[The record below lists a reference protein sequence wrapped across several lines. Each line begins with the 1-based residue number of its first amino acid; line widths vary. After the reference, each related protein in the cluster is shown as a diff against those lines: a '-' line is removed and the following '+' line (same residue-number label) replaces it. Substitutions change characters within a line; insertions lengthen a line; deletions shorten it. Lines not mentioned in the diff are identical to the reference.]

1 MGVDPHFIHGGTHLS
16 VRLRRYPVLQLRH
29 LVLATMLPVLAACGG
44 AAPIPVG
51 LAGAFDDPVGRPMR
65 LGAELAI
72 EEINAAGGVNGRPLT
87 LLEQND
93 YGSADSAVVVAN
105 TLYASDAVAVIGHL
119 FSGTTL
125 AAAPVYNGGANPIV
139 AISPSSSAPEVSR
152 AGPWI
157 FRVCPSDNEHGQA
170 LARWIRERLGLV
182 RGAVLY
188 LNDPYGRGVRQRF
201 VAEFTRRGGELMG
214 ESPYLGTAPDV
225 GVYLDRMAKLGGS
238 QFIVDAG
245 NRSEAEAILRQAH
258 ARGIDL
264 PLLGADGLEGI
275 EQAGQLA
282 EGVYETLA
290 YLPQLETAAN
300 QRFVAAYKAKY
311 PGEPLPNQPAA
322 ASYDALHILARVM
335 AKVGTSRTRIREGLM
350 GVDLQHPYDGVTGRI
365 AFDSLGDV
373 PTREVY
379 VAVVRNGALRLA
391 GGQ

>member
-1 MGVDPHFIHGGTHLS
+1 MPQFR
-16 VRLRRYPVLQLRH
+16 RL
-29 LVLATMLPVLAACGG
+29 LPAMALCALAACNSSK
-44 AAPIPVG
+44 PITIG
-51 LAGAFDDPVGRPMR
+51 LAGAFDDPVGRPMK
-65 LGAELAI
+65 LGAELAV
-72 EEINAAGGVNGRPLT
+72 EEINAAGGVNGRPIE
-87 LLEQND
+87 LLERND
-93 YGSADSAVVVAN
+93 YGSADSAVVAAAE
-105 TLYASDAVAVIGHL
+105 LYASSAVAVIGHL

-139 AISPSSSAPEVSR
+139 AISPSSSAPEVSQ
-152 AGPWI
+152 AGPWT
-157 FRVCPSDNEHGQA
+157 FRVCPSDNEHGEA
-170 LARWIRERLGLV
+170 LARWIRERLGLS
-182 RGAVLY
+182 RGTVLY

-201 VAEFTRRGGELMG
+201 AAEFTRRGGEIMAQ
-214 ESPYLGTAPDV
+214 SPYLGTEPDV
-225 GVYLDRMAKLGGS
+225 GVYLDRMVRDGGS

-258 ARGIDL
+258 ARGINL

-275 EQAGQLA
+275 EQSGDLA

-300 QRFVAAYKAKY
+300 QRFVAAYKARY
-311 PGEPLPNQPAA
+311 PDEPLPNQPAA
-322 ASYDALHILARVM
+322 ASYDALHILVRVMRDHGTARVQ
-335 AKVGTSRTRIREGLM
+335 VRDGLFD
-350 GVDLQHPYDGVTGRI
+350 VNLQHPYDGVTGRI

>member
-1 MGVDPHFIHGGTHLS
+1 MSAT
-16 VRLRRYPVLQLRH
+16 VLCA
-29 LVLATMLPVLAACGG
+29 LVACSSSK
-44 AAPIPVG
+44 PITVG
-51 LAGAFDDPVGRPMR
+51 LAGAFDDPVGRPMK

-72 EEINAAGGVNGRPLT
+72 EEINAAGGVNGRPIE
-87 LLEQND
+87 LLERND
-93 YGSADSAVVVAN
+93 YGNADSAVVAAAE
-105 TLYASDAVAVIGHL
+105 LYRSRAVAVVGHL

-139 AISPSSSAPEVSR
+139 AISPSSSAPEMSQ
-152 AGPWI
+152 AGPWT
-157 FRVCPSDNEHGQA
+157 FRVCPSDNEHGEA
-170 LARWIRERLGLV
+170 LARWIRERLGLS
-182 RGAVLY
+182 RGTVLY

-201 VAEFTRRGGELMG
+201 AAEFTRRGGEIMAQA
-214 ESPYLGTAPDV
+214 PYLGTEPDV
-225 GVYLDRMAKLGGS
+225 GVYLDRMQRDGGS

-258 ARGIDL
+258 ARGINL

-275 EQAGQLA
+275 EQAGALA

-300 QRFVAAYKAKY
+300 QRFVAAYKSRY
-311 PGEPLPNQPAA
+311 PDEPLPNQPAA
-322 ASYDALHILARVM
+322 ASYDALHILAQVM
-335 AKVGTSRTRIREGLM
+335 RRHGTGRAQIRDGLLE
-350 GVDLQHPYDGVTGRI
+350 VNLQHPYDGVTGRI